1 MVSSGCRPRKCGRA
15 VFRLGYMYSYGAGV
29 AEDRV
34 EAAKWLRKS
43 ADRGNTD
50 AQALLGAAYAAGQGV
65 LQDYAEAVK
74 WLRLAADQGNSA
86 GQWFLGTMYIEGYG
100 VPQNYAIAHMWLNL
114 GAAGGNKEAAKQR
127 DALTAEMTS
136 EQIAEAQRLAREWKP
151 GQK

>member
-1 MVSSGCRPRKCGRA
+1 MLKIRPMMLAVSLASSVSGLALVSSGA
-15 VFRLGYMYSYGAGV
+15 
-29 AEDRV
+29 
-34 EAAKWLRKS
+34 S
-43 ADRGNTD
+43 AQT
-50 AQALLGAAYAAGQGV
+50 
-65 LQDYAEAVK
+65 LQDE
-74 WLRLAADQGNSA
+74 GNAA

-114 GAAGGNKEAAKQR
+114 GAARGNIEAAKQR